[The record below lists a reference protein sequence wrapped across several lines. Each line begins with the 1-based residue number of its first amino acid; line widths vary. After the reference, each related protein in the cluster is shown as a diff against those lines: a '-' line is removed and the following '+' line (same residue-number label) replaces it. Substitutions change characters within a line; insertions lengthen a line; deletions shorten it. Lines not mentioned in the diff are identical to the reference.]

1 MNTQLTPEQ
10 RKQRIETALKITG
23 VGVVG
28 FLVAPFVLTAIGGI
42 LGLAIAAGISFTAVN
57 MLPWFALKVSN
68 WRLKA
73 IKSEAM
79 KNPVETLQT
88 EYVKKESAL
97 KEFKENIRIFAG
109 QVLGFGDQ
117 VKQYVKEGLEDAQV
131 YVDQLGKMKKLLEIR
146 QQKYQEAK
154 QALEEFAD
162 TIEKTNRKWKMAL
175 AAMAMNEAAGQMEGD
190 AFDKICI
197 ETALE
202 SVQTKLNQSFA
213 DLEIALLDNV
223 EKSEQKKVE
232 MASVVNDN
240 KTQTVVNSAF
250 NNAVRA
256 TSR

>member
-1 MNTQLTPEQ
+1 M
-10 RKQRIETALKITG
+10 RRIGNYDFRFFHKRAECALY
-23 VGVVG
+23 VGKVLVVVG
-28 FLVAPFVLTAIGGI
+28 
-42 LGLAIAAGISFTAVN
+42 
-57 MLPWFALKVSN
+57 M
-68 WRLKA
+68 
-73 IKSEAM
+73 
-79 KNPVETLQT
+79 
-88 EYVKKESAL
+88 VKL
-97 KEFKENIRIFAG
+97 DIRH
-109 QVLGFGDQ
+109 
-117 VKQYVKEGLEDAQV
+117 
-131 YVDQLGKMKKLLEIR
+131 
-146 QQKYQEAK
+146 QKYQEAK

-162 TIEKTNRKWKMAL
+162 TIEKTDRKWKMAL

-213 DLEIALLDNV
+213 DLEIALLDNA

-240 KTQTVVNSAF
+240 KTQTAVNTAF